1 MTIFANT
8 MAEKWHSVWK
18 VVSSHSGL
26 KSEKH
31 CAQVY
36 ISQVKL
42 LSSWEDEKHFSFLS
56 QCLAGNWK
64 LQTRNLLYTALLP
77 AVTLAKIVCFIVLL
91 MCSYPNYIVA
101 EIKMKFFFLQCSTSK
116 VWKAFKIPQ
125 SFKSADFAKSCKYIQ
140 WISSIGPD
148 CL

>member
-1 MTIFANT
+1 MLFCFFFSQINPQNGHIWMVMLKNQNKMGQRKTCRCYYAFVVVLWNISCCSVFKWI
-8 MAEKWHSVWK
+8 EKFKNITYCALCVT
-18 VVSSHSGL
+18 SSCDTCKNS
-26 KSEKH
+26 
-31 CAQVY
+31 
-36 ISQVKL
+36 
-42 LSSWEDEKHFSFLS
+42 
-56 QCLAGNWK
+56 
-64 LQTRNLLYTALLP
+64 
-77 AVTLAKIVCFIVLL
+77 TLFY
-91 MCSYPNYIVA
+91 SPSPPDTTNYIVA